1 MQGSRRCCAHRCAG
15 RPPISGRY
23 PTGPGPNAYDDRGF
37 SGATMDLGPDQY
49 RGVAGD
55 DDAAMGG
62 QISDACS

>member
-1 MQGSRRCCAHRCAG
+1 MPDWAW
-15 RPPISGRY
+15 
-23 PTGPGPNAYDDRGF
+23 PNAYDDRGF

-62 QISDACS
+62 QIGDACG